1 MHAPP
6 TSPFLQNLLNS
17 KLVEP
22 EPIRKA
28 HEATAGDEKAT
39 AQLLIDQ
46 GHLTTFQAKQLL
58 AGQVGF
64 RVEKYII
71 LDCLGRGSHG
81 IVFKAR
87 HSLIPNRFVAL
98 KTIDTRNLHRGQEA
112 QARFRREIEIVT
124 GLDHPNVVRALDV
137 LTTRN
142 NTYLVLEYV
151 EGRDLGSL
159 VKERGALP
167 VLEACGYA
175 LQAARGLGYA
185 HRNGVIHRDIKPS
198 NLLLTRDNV
207 VKLSDLGLARFSNH
221 EPNPELTMQGACLG
235 TPEFMA
241 PEQAE
246 DSSQADERSDL
257 YALGATLFHLLTGEL
272 PVSGSSYLHCLQKL
286 LMSPPRPLAE
296 ARADV
301 PPALS
306 SLVDRLRARNPQERP
321 GSAEEVVALLKP
333 FAEGVDDPRQW
344 DGKRKAALVLDV
356 LAGRL
361 SAADA
366 SARYGL
372 LAEELE
378 RWRQRFLAG
387 AEMALNMV

>member
-1 MHAPP
+1 MQA
-6 TSPFLQNLLNS
+6 TTDGAFLTNLVAS
-17 KLVEP
+17 KLLEP
-22 EPIRKA
+22 EVINAARA
-28 HEATAGDEKAT
+28 AVQGDERALSKHMVN
-39 AQLLIDQ
+39 QGLL
-46 GHLTTFQAKQLL
+46 TPFQAKQLHN
-58 AGQVGF
+58 GQTGF

-87 HSLIPNRFVAL
+87 HSLMANRFVAL
-98 KTIDTRNLHRGQEA
+98 KTIDARSLHRGSEA

-124 GLDHPNVVRALDV
+124 GLDHINVVRALDV
-137 LTTRN
+137 LETRN
-142 NTYLVLEYV
+142 NTFLVLEYV

-159 VKERGALP
+159 VKERGPLP
-167 VLEACGYA
+167 ILEACSYA

-185 HRNGVIHRDIKPS
+185 HRNGIVHRDVKPS
-198 NLLLTRDNV
+198 NLLLTRDHI
-207 VKLSDLGLARFSNH
+207 VKLSDLGLARFNH
-221 EPNPELTMQGACLG
+221 PEPDGELTQRGACLG

-246 DSSQADERSDL
+246 DASHADERSDL
-257 YALGATLFHLLTGEL
+257 YALGATLFHLLTAEL
-272 PVSGSSYLHCLQKL
+272 PVKGSSYLHCLQKL

-296 ARADV
+296 ARPDA
-301 PPALS
+301 PPALAA
-306 SLVDRLRARNPQERP
+306 LVDRLRSRQPEGRPQT
-321 GSAEEVVALLKP
+321 AEEVISLLKP
-333 FAEGVDDPRQW
+333 FAEGVEDPRQW

-356 LAGRL
+356 LSGRL
-361 SAADA
+361 TSADA
-366 SARYGL
+366 CSRYGL